1 MRLPDGSDIISE
13 LFNEWGAH
21 LETLSQYELAA
32 KWYNILF
39 GWLIFDVNSANTLS
53 FLSYL
58 QSKRAGYKL
67 NALNA
72 LARPNDV
79 VALYWSAAIAY
90 ALCDD
95 SCIRRRDLW
104 LAELE
109 RQISESTKG

>member
-21 LETLSQYELAA
+21 LETLSQYEFAA

-39 GWLIFDVNSANTLS
+39 WLIFDVNSANTLS
-53 FLSYL
+53 LLSYL
-58 QSKRAGYKL
+58 QSKRAGYEL

-72 LARPNDV
+72 LARPNDA
-79 VALYWSAAIAY
+79 VALYWSAAIAD
-90 ALCDD
+90 ALLDA
-95 SCIRRRDLW
+95 SAPERFNLW
-104 LAELE
+104 IAELK

>member
-32 KWYNILF
+32 KWYDIF
-39 GWLIFDVNSANTLS
+39 IWLNFDVNTANTL
-53 FLSYL
+53 FPPPSYL

-72 LARPNDV
+72 LARPNDAI
-79 VALYWSAAIAY
+79 ALYWSAAVAK
-90 ALCDD
+90 ALFDA
-95 SCIRRRDLW
+95 SSPERFNLW
-104 LAELE
+104 MAELE
-109 RQISESTKG
+109 RQISESKKG